1 MKNQKLPI
9 IDNNDYILPNFGDIK
24 NLEEQIL
31 SKEIETPE
39 DDLDENK
46 KIIIRKIKKD
56 LTDEDIDDIVKD
68 KKRVYLKKSPK
79 NKKDIDKE

>member
-31 SKEIETPE
+31 SKEIET
-39 DDLDENK
+39 L
-46 KIIIRKIKKD
+46 
-56 LTDEDIDDIVKD
+56 
-68 KKRVYLKKSPK
+68 
-79 NKKDIDKE
+79 